1 MAGVVV
7 HPPMEIQMRPRFQLL
22 PVIAATLVLG
32 ACTWVPIAPSAQTVR
47 VLRAAPADC
56 EKVGEIDVEVTDK
69 VMLYK
74 RNPLRVAEEL
84 ETLARNQAAS
94 IPATDINALG
104 APTEGTQRFAA
115 WRCKR

>member
-1 MAGVVV
+1 MRL
-7 HPPMEIQMRPRFQLL
+7 HPLL
-22 PVIAATLVLG
+22 PLPVLAATLVLG
-32 ACTWVPIAPSAQTVR
+32 ACTWVPIAPAGEGVR
-47 VLRAAPADC
+47 VLRAAPTNC

-69 VMLYK
+69 VMVYK

-94 IPATDINALG
+94 IPATDIHALG
-104 APTEGTQRFAA
+104 PPAEGTQRFAA

>member
-1 MAGVVV
+1 
-7 HPPMEIQMRPRFQLL
+7 MRLRSLL
-22 PVIAATLVLG
+22 PLPVLAATVLLG
-32 ACTWVPIAPSAQTVR
+32 ACTWVPIAPSAESVR
-47 VLRAAPADC
+47 VLRAAPTGC

-84 ETLARNQAAS
+84 ETLARNQATG
-94 IPATDINALG
+94 IPATDIHPLG
-104 APTEGTQRFAA
+104 EPSEGTQRFAA

>member
-1 MAGVVV
+1 
-7 HPPMEIQMRPRFQLL
+7 MRLRPLFPLTVL
-22 PVIAATLVLG
+22 AATLGLG
-32 ACTWVPIAPSAQTVR
+32 ACTWVPIAPSAQGVR

-56 EKVGEIDVEVTDK
+56 DKVGEIDVEVTDK

-94 IPATDINALG
+94 IPATDIHPLA
-104 APTEGTQRFAA
+104 APSEGTQRFAA

>member
-1 MAGVVV
+1 MRHRSLLLLAVAAVFPLAG
-7 HPPMEIQMRPRFQLL
+7 
-22 PVIAATLVLG
+22 
-32 ACTWVPIAPSAQTVR
+32 CTWVPIAPAARQVT
-47 VLRAAPADC
+47 VLRAAPAGC

-84 ETLARNQAAS
+84 ETLARNQATG
-94 IPATDINALG
+94 IPATDIHPLG
-104 APTEGTQRFAA
+104 EPSEGTQRFAA

>member
-1 MAGVVV
+1 
-7 HPPMEIQMRPRFQLL
+7 MRPQSLL
-22 PVIAATLVLG
+22 PLPALVAVFVLG
-32 ACTWVPIAPSAQTVR
+32 ACTWVPIAPPAQNVR

-94 IPATDINALG
+94 IPATDIHALG
-104 APTEGTQRFAA
+104 PPAEGTQRFAA

>member
-1 MAGVVV
+1 
-7 HPPMEIQMRPRFQLL
+7 MRLRSVL
-22 PVIAATLVLG
+22 PLPALAAVLVLG
-32 ACTWVPIAPSAQTVR
+32 ACTWVPIAPSAEGVR
-47 VLRAAPADC
+47 VVRVAPTDC

-104 APTEGTQRFAA
+104 EPSEGTQRFAA
-115 WRCKR
+115 WRCRR